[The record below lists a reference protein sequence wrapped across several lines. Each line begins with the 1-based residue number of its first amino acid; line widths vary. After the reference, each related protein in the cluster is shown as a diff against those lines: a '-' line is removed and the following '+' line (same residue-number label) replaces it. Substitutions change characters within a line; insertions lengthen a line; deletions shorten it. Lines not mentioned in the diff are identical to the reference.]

1 MRAVV
6 QRVKSASVHVDGQ
19 LVSEITSGLLIF
31 LGISGTDQQSDV
43 DYLATKIANLRIFRD
58 DELRMNQ
65 SLLDVDGQTLV
76 VSQFTLY
83 GDCRKGRRPSFTA
96 AAKPEKAN
104 ALYQAFMDQLSQ
116 MGIPVQAGV
125 FQAMMNV
132 ELVNDG
138 PVTVLLDS
146 ARGF

>member
-6 QRVKSASVHVDGQ
+6 QRVKSANVHVDGQ

-31 LGISGTDQQSDV
+31 LGISEIDQQSDI
-43 DYLATKIANLRIFRD
+43 DYLATKVANLRIFRD

-65 SLLDVDGQTLV
+65 SLLDVGGQALV

-96 AAKPEKAN
+96 AAKPERAD

-116 MGIPVQAGV
+116 IGVPVQAGV
-125 FQAMMNV
+125 FQAMMEV

-138 PVTVLLDS
+138 PVTLLLDS
-146 ARGF
+146 SKLF